1 MSYLKAIFGN
11 IRTHVWRQN
20 SEEGKLTLW
29 MANTLERSNV
39 GCLNSTSASYLRWL
53 MLRATYT

>member
-11 IRTHVWRQN
+11 IRTHVWN

-29 MANTLERSNV
+29 MANTLEMSDD
-39 GCLNSTSASYLRWL
+39 GC
-53 MLRATYT
+53 